1 MKKDELPQDMVD
13 RLKREENEANPM
25 VKLRD
30 KIFGAEK
37 KKAADTF
44 EDRTPL
50 SEKIGNKIGDAL
62 YPVYKGVSSMVGNDR
77 REAKRQE
84 LKDRQ
89 KQYEVQDKQEG
100 RKMKSGGKV
109 SSASSR
115 ADGCAIK
122 GKTKGRMV

>member
-13 RLKREENEANPM
+13 RLEREDNAANPM

-37 KKAADTF
+37 PKTG
-44 EDRTPL
+44 
-50 SEKIGNKIGDAL
+50 S
-62 YPVYKGVSSMVGNDR
+62 YKGTYNPDK
-77 REAKRQE
+77 KRGE
-84 LKDRQ
+84 LLKDGMSTGE
-89 KQYEVQDKQEG
+89 YFPDKKGLFKDTSGMEG
-100 RKMKSGGKV
+100 AKKRASELNTKGMKSGGKV

>member
-1 MKKDELPQDMVD
+1 MGDKVYLGKPPISLDPALQKGETQEERRE
-13 RLKREENEANPM
+13 RLRTGK
-25 VKLRD
+25 
-30 KIFGAEK
+30 
-37 KKAADTF
+37 F

-62 YPVYKGVSSMVGNDR
+62 YPVYKGISSMVGNDR

-100 RKMKSGGKV
+100 RGMKKGGSV
-109 SSASSR
+109 SSASKR
-115 ADGCAIK
+115 ADGIAVK
-122 GKTKGRMV
+122 GKTRGKIV

>member
-1 MKKDELPQDMVD
+1 M
-13 RLKREENEANPM
+13 
-25 VKLRD
+25 
-30 KIFGAEK
+30 
-37 KKAADTF
+37 ADTF

-62 YPVYKGVSSMVGNDR
+62 YPVYKGISSMVGNDR

-100 RKMKSGGKV
+100 RKMKAGGKVKV
-109 SSASSR
+109 SSASKR
-115 ADGCAIK
+115 ADGIAVK
-122 GKTKGRMV
+122 GKTRGRMI